1 MARSA
6 ANRIDMK
13 TRALFLAAVSVLSMA
28 GSALAKPAPQEGS
41 FSAQLLPFPKLAAW
55 GDPAGI
61 TQPGCLAGQ
70 QDIHW
75 HAEEFVAPSKG
86 TLAAE
91 TSGFTGDFDLY
102 IIDDTG
108 FALIRSENN
117 QILDQ
122 APAEEAVSMAL
133 KPKQTVQMAVCNWL
147 GAPTEVTVNWT
158 FTPAKKR

>member
-1 MARSA
+1 
-6 ANRIDMK
+6 MK
-13 TRALFLAAVSVLSMA
+13 TRALFLAAVSVVSMA

-41 FSAQLLPFPKLAAW
+41 FSAQLAPFPKLAAW
-55 GDPAGI
+55 GDPLGL

-70 QDIHW
+70 QGVHW
-75 HAEEFVAPSKG
+75 QAEEFVATSKG
-86 TLAAE
+86 TLEAT

-102 IIDDTG
+102 LLDDAG
-108 FALIRSENN
+108 MALIRSENN

-147 GAPTEVTVNWT
+147 GAPDVTVDWT
-158 FTPAKKR
+158 FTPAKKKK